1 MITEFIFNILCF
13 LPNQLLD
20 SIDGLSISIPDNVFD
35 GFNSILGSLGYIFPV
50 KGLLII
56 LGLSFSI
63 KAFQLVWALIIR
75 IKSFIPT
82 MGA

>member
-1 MITEFIFNILCF
+1 MITEFILNLLCF
-13 LPNQLLD
+13 IPNTLLNNM
-20 SIDGLSISIPDNVFD
+20 SSLSISIPDNVFD

-56 LGLSFSI
+56 LGMSFSI
-63 KAFQLVWALIIR
+63 KAFQIIWSLIIR

-82 MGA
+82 MGS